1 MNDKGTE
8 GEESYE
14 EANGEEEHGKDEHGE
29 DEDDEYEGHHQ
40 GSSSPPPA

>member
-14 EANGEEEHGKDEHGE
+14 ETNGEEEHGKDEHGE
-29 DEDDEYEGHHQ
+29 DEDDEYEGHYQ
-40 GSSSPPPA
+40 GSSSPPPT